1 MIIDKF
7 FNYKLNAY
15 LVSANIINIFR
26 IRKTIII
33 DDLFNEIYNLN
44 SDINQD
50 VILESLGILYLTGKI
65 DYNIKTDS
73 MEIIK

>member
-26 IRKTIII
+26 NRKTIII